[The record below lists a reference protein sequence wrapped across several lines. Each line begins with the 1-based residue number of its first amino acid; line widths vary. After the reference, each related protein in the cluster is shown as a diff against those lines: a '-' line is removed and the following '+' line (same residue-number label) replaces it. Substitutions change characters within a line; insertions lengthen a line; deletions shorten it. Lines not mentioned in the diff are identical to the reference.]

1 MELTPEEVRVLATLS
16 ADEIAIPELVA
27 KLGID
32 QAKVAA
38 ACTLLAEK
46 GLIHVREVPYVEFV
60 YVGERLGAAWMAP
73 RRRIYEALVA
83 SGGPLAMPD
92 VAARAGLDAQ
102 AVGQNLRALVA
113 SGAVAKQGAHLVAT
127 GAPLTCP
134 EEEGLRWFSA
144 RTGLLPDAPGGEPGS
159 ITSVAR
165 ESELRAAGVD
175 ITALR
180 EFGPVAVGK
189 KALLEREKTDRFVRI
204 TPMGESRR
212 AGGLE
217 ATREV
222 SQITPELLASGEWA
236 SVRFKPYDIE
246 LATEPFHAGKKHPLQ
261 RVLESTRQAFLEM
274 GFEEAVSPYVES
286 GFWDFDALFQPQ
298 DHPAREMQDT
308 FYVARP
314 GRTPLP
320 DSDLVD
326 RVRATHEDGGE
337 TGSVGWRYRWDPEKA
352 MQNVLR
358 THTTATT
365 IRALA
370 ANPRGPRKVFSI
382 GRVFRRETI
391 DYKHLPI
398 FYQVDGIIIDERAS
412 FATLLGTLGAF
423 YERMGFEKFYFRP
436 GFFPYTEPS
445 VEVFIWHEE
454 KQDWFEMGGSGIFR
468 PEVTE
473 PLGCTEPVLAWGLGL
488 DRLAMLLHGRS
499 DIRDLYMSDLS
510 WLREEP
516 RCR

>member
-1 MELTPEEVRVLATLS
+1 M
-16 ADEIAIPELVA
+16 PELVRRI
-27 KLGID
+27 GED

-38 ACTLLAEK
+38 ACTLLVEK
-46 GLIHVREVPYVEFV
+46 GYLAMRESPFVEFV
-60 YVGERLGAAWMAP
+60 YKGESLGDDWVPPRERIFAAL
-73 RRRIYEALVA
+73 EAAGEPLSMPEVA
-83 SGGPLAMPD
+83 S
-92 VAARAGLDAQ
+92 RSGLEASM
-102 AVGQNLRALVA
+102 VGQSLKGLLA
-113 SGAVAKQGAHLVAT
+113 SGAVSKQGANLAVT
-127 GAPLTCP
+127 GKPFLAPETEAVRFLAAK
-134 EEEGLRWFSA
+134 GA
-144 RTGLLPDAPGGEPGS
+144 
-159 ITSVAR
+159 AR
-165 ESELRAAGVD
+165 ESELLAGGLDVV
-175 ITALR
+175 ALR
-180 EFGPVAVGK
+180 EFGPAALGK
-189 KALLEREKTDRFVRI
+189 KAIQEREKIDRFVTL
-204 TPMGESRR
+204 TP
-212 AGGLE
+212 AGAVRVDAGIE
-217 ATREV
+217 AVREV

-236 SVRFKPYDIE
+236 NVRFKPYDIE
-246 LATEPFHAGKKHPLQ
+246 LATEPYHAGKKHPLQ

-274 GFEEAVSPYVES
+274 GFEEAASSYVES

-314 GRTPLP
+314 GTTPLP
-320 DSDLVD
+320 DDELVSK
-326 RVRATHEDGGE
+326 VRQTHEDGGE
-337 TGSVGWRYRWDPEKA
+337 TGSVGWRYKWDPAKA

-365 IRALA
+365 VRELA
-370 ANPRGPRKVFSI
+370 KRPMGPRKVFSI

-398 FYQVDGIIIDERAS
+398 FYQVDGIIIDKDAS
-412 FATLLGTLGAF
+412 FSTLLGTLAAF
-423 YERMGFEKFYFRP
+423 YERMGFKKFYFRP

-488 DRLAMLLHGRS
+488 DRLAMLLHDRS
-499 DIRDLYMSDLS
+499 DIRDLYMSDLE

>member
-1 MELTPEEVRVLATLS
+1 MELTPDESRVLTELTG
-16 ADEIAIPELVA
+16 DETAMPELVA
-27 KLGID
+27 RVGED

-46 GLIHVREVPYVEFV
+46 GLVAVREVPFVEFV
-60 YVGERLGAAWMAP
+60 FKGDPLPDGWTPPRQRIFAALSDAGE
-73 RRRIYEALVA
+73 
-83 SGGPLAMPD
+83 PLAMQD
-92 VAARAGLDAQ
+92 VAARAGLEPQ
-102 AVGQNLRALVA
+102 AVGQNLKGLLA
-113 SGAVAKQGAHLVAT
+113 SGAVAKQGGNLALT
-127 GAPLTCP
+127 GKPFACP
-134 EEEGLRWFSA
+134 ETDA
-144 RTGLLPDAPGGEPGS
+144 VLLLVSKG
-159 ITSVAR
+159 TAR
-165 ESELRAAGVD
+165 EAELVSDGVD
-175 ITALR
+175 VGALR
-180 EFGPVAVGK
+180 EFGPAALGK
-189 KALLEREKTDRFVRI
+189 KAILEREKTDRFVQL
-204 TPMGESRR
+204 TP
-212 AGGLE
+212 AGVERKASGVE
-217 ATREV
+217 AVREV
-222 SQITPELLASGEWA
+222 SQITPELLASGEWE
-236 SVRFKPYDIE
+236 SVKFKPYDIHLE
-246 LATEPFHAGKKHPLQ
+246 TEPFRTGKKHPLQ

-274 GFEEAVSPYVES
+274 GFEESVSSYVES

-308 FYVARP
+308 FYVAKP
-314 GRTPLP
+314 GKTPLP
-320 DSDLVD
+320 DEELVR
-326 RVRATHEDGGE
+326 RVRETHETGGD
-337 TGSVGWRYRWDPEKA
+337 TGSVGWRYKWDPAKA

-365 IRALA
+365 VREVAK
-370 ANPRGPRKVFSI
+370 NPKGPRKVFSI

-398 FYQVDGIIIDERAS
+398 FYQVDGIIIDKDAS
-412 FATLLGTLGAF
+412 FATLLGTLAAF

-488 DRLAMLLHGRS
+488 DRLAMLLHDRS
-499 DIRDLYMSDLS
+499 DIRDLYLSDLD

>member
-1 MELTPEEVRVLATLS
+1 MELTPDESRVLAEL
-16 ADEIAIPELVA
+16 AGDEIAMPDLVRQI
-27 KLGID
+27 GED

-46 GLIHVREVPYVEFV
+46 GYVGIREVPFVEFV
-60 YVGERLGAAWMAP
+60 L
-73 RRRIYEALVA
+73 
-83 SGGPLAMPD
+83 SGGPLPEDWVPPRKRIHETLAQAGGNLPIPE
-92 VAARAGLDAQ
+92 VAARSGLEPQ
-102 AVGQNLRALVA
+102 VVGQNLRALAA
-113 SGAVAKQGAHLVAT
+113 SGAVAKEGPNLRLT
-127 GAPLTCP
+127 GARFECP
-134 EEEGLRWFSA
+134 EEAALRFLA
-144 RTGLLPDAPGGEPGS
+144 EVGS
-159 ITSVAR
+159 AR
-165 ESELRAAGVD
+165 ESQLEAEGVNVGA
-175 ITALR
+175 IR
-180 EFGPVAVGK
+180 EFGPAALGK
-189 KALLEREKTDRFVRI
+189 KAIQEREKTDRFVKL
-204 TPMGESRR
+204 TP
-212 AGGLE
+212 AGAARKSTGIE
-217 ATREV
+217 AVREV

-236 SVRFKPYDIE
+236 NVRFKPYDIDLE
-246 LATEPFHAGKKHPLQ
+246 TEPFLPGKRHPLQ

-274 GFEEAVSPYVES
+274 GFEEAVSSYVES

-314 GRTPLP
+314 GKTPLP
-320 DSDLVD
+320 DEELVR
-326 RVRATHEDGGE
+326 RVRATHENGGE
-337 TGSVGWRYRWDPEKA
+337 TGSVGWRYKWDPAKA

-365 IRALA
+365 VRELA
-370 ANPRGPRKVFSI
+370 RNPKGPRKIFSI

-398 FYQVDGIIIDERAS
+398 FYQVDGIIIDKDAS
-412 FATLLGTLGAF
+412 FSTLLGTLAAF

-488 DRLAMLLHGRS
+488 DRLAMLLHDRN
-499 DIRDLYMSDLS
+499 DIRDLYLSDLG